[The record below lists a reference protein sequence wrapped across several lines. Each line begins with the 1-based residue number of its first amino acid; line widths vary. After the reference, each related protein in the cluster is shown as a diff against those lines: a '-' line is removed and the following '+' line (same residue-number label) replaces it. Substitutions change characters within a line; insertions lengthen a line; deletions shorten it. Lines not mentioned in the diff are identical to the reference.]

1 MLIYVRIERERIIRI
16 DPNLAQDIDLDDYYA
31 STQYLPNLAHKSFE
45 EHADVLN
52 SFFWACRGAKRT
64 TLFPT
69 IILSSLDKN

>member
-1 MLIYVRIERERIIRI
+1 MLIYVRIGRERIIRI

-52 SFFWACRGAKRT
+52 SFFGPVAEPRERHY
-64 TLFPT
+64 
-69 IILSSLDKN
+69 SQQ